1 MSGQAQVALVNMPFS
16 YSKYPSIQLGTLSA
30 LLKSKGVSVD
40 CHHLNV
46 RFAHKIGVPLYEMIC
61 EKRALFGEWIFSHL
75 LFRDNPKRAEYPRVF
90 KPVFE
95 QVAQESGQPLSFFED
110 MATRTAPQFLTWA
123 MTAIDWGQYKLVG
136 FTSTFDQN
144 VASLTLAKMIKD
156 LYPEVKIVFG
166 GANYDGEMGMEYF
179 RAFPFI
185 DYVVVGE
192 GEAVVPAL
200 VRHVVED
207 ASEAVPNGVIF
218 REQDRIRFTPNPAL
232 FSEFAQTGPP
242 DYDDYYHL
250 LAELGDAAQGLDR
263 ILLYEGSR
271 GCWWG
276 EKHHCTFCGLNAQSM
291 KFRSKTPDQAAREMT
306 ALSSRYDTARFRL
319 VDNIIDMKYVENLFG
334 QFAEAHCDLDIFIE
348 TKSNLHKSQI
358 RTLAVGGVKCMQPGL
373 ESLSPTQLKA
383 MDKGVTPMQNIVCL
397 KWSNYYR
404 VAVSWNI
411 LLGFPGETNADY
423 RRQIELLPSL
433 FHLQAP
439 EATGKFWLQ
448 RFSPYFTRPHEYGVR
463 ITGPGMAYEYV
474 YDARRLDLL
483 KVAYDF
489 EYELDNWPV
498 DPHLYQELVGLVE
511 EWQRRARGSDR
522 PFLYY
527 SKAMDYI
534 TVYDG
539 RDPQAP
545 TRQRFDWPAAGIIE
559 ACNEAAKSK
568 DQIRVALQEAKRGMA
583 LSDDELRDALDVLTS
598 RRILYEER
606 EKYFTLAIP
615 ENQFL

>member
-1 MSGQAQVALVNMPFS
+1 
-16 YSKYPSIQLGTLSA
+16 
-30 LLKSKGVSVD
+30 
-40 CHHLNV
+40 
-46 RFAHKIGVPLYEMIC
+46 
-61 EKRALFGEWIFSHL
+61 
-75 LFRDNPKRAEYPRVF
+75 
-90 KPVFE
+90 
-95 QVAQESGQPLSFFED
+95 
-110 MATRTAPQFLTWA
+110 
-123 MTAIDWGQYKLVG
+123 
-136 FTSTFDQN
+136 
-144 VASLTLAKMIKD
+144 
-156 LYPEVKIVFG
+156 
-166 GANYDGEMGMEYF
+166 
-179 RAFPFI
+179 
-185 DYVVVGE
+185 
-192 GEAVVPAL
+192 
-200 VRHVVED
+200 
-207 ASEAVPNGVIF
+207 
-218 REQDRIRFTPNPAL
+218 
-232 FSEFAQTGPP
+232 
-242 DYDDYYHL
+242 
-250 LAELGDAAQGLDR
+250 
-263 ILLYEGSR
+263 
-271 GCWWG
+271 
-276 EKHHCTFCGLNAQSM
+276 M

-474 YDARRLDLL
+474 YDATRLDLL

-559 ACNEAAKSK
+559 ACNEAAKSG

>member
-1 MSGQAQVALVNMPFS
+1 MSDQAQVALVNMPFS

-30 LLKSKGVSVD
+30 LLKSKGIPVD
-40 CHHLNV
+40 CHHMNV

-61 EKRALFGEWIFSHL
+61 EKRALFGEWLFSYL

-95 QVAQESGQPLSFFED
+95 QVAQESGQPISFFED

-144 VASLTLAKMIKD
+144 VASLTLAKLIKD
-156 LYPEVKIVFG
+156 LYPHVKVVFG

-192 GEAVVPAL
+192 GEEVFPQL
-200 VRHVVED
+200 VSHVLEGKPEV
-207 ASEAVPNGVIF
+207 VPNGVIF
-218 REQDRIRFTPNPAL
+218 REQKQIRFTQNPAL
-232 FSEFAQTGPP
+232 FADFAKTGPP
-242 DYDDYYHL
+242 DYDDFYHL

-291 KFRSKTPDQAAREMT
+291 KFRAKAPDQAAREMT
-306 ALSSRYDTARFRL
+306 ALSSRYDTTRFRL

-334 QFAEAHCDLDIFIE
+334 QFAAAHCDLDVFIE
-348 TKSNLHKSQI
+348 TKSNLQKSQI

-373 ESLSPTQLKA
+373 ESLSLSQLKA
-383 MDKGVTPMQNIVCL
+383 MDKGVTPLQNILCL
-397 KWSNYYR
+397 KWSSYYR

-411 LLGFPGETNADY
+411 LLGFPGETNEDY
-423 RRQIELLPSL
+423 RRQIDLLPSL

-474 YDARRLDLL
+474 YDAARLDLL
-483 KVAYDF
+483 KIAYDF
-489 EYELDNWPV
+489 EYELDHWPV
-498 DPHLYQELVGLVE
+498 DPQLYQELVGLVE

-527 SKAMDYI
+527 SKSMDYI

-559 ACNEAAKSK
+559 VCNEASKSR
-568 DQIRVALQEAKRGMA
+568 DQIRAALKEAKRDRP
-583 LSDDELRDALDVLTS
+583 LSDDELNDALCVLTS